1 MDVTVERASIALLL
15 GDARRAA
22 ELLGLGGGGTGGGAA
37 AAANPEV
44 LAFVKVRRLPVWR
57 RACRLGWECAG

>member
-22 ELLGLGGGGTGGGAA
+22 ELLGLGGAA
-37 AAANPEV
+37 AAANPDV
-44 LAFVKVRRLPVWR
+44 LAFVKVRRLPPAR
-57 RACRLGWECAG
+57 RLALRLGWEGLRV